1 MKLSESDHLKKR
13 IRLLIILFIGGLVL
27 SGLTAFPIES
37 ELRIAHTWIQ
47 QCGCSNAVT
56 EWIERAHTGVTD
68 TNARYPFISYGTD
81 WLAFAHL
88 VIAIAFIG
96 PLRDPIRNIW
106 VIEFG
111 MIASLCI
118 FPLATIAGAVRGI
131 PVYWRILDCMFGVVG
146 GLLLAACYSRIK
158 KLEQLQMKSL

>member
-1 MKLSESDHLKKR
+1 MKLSEYDHLKKR
-13 IRLLIILFIGGLVL
+13 IRLLIILFIGGLVF
-27 SGLTAFPIES
+27 SGLTAFPIEW

-56 EWIERAHTGVTD
+56 EWIERAHAGVTD

-96 PLRDPIRNIW
+96 PLRDPVRNIW
-106 VIEFG
+106 VVEFG
-111 MIASLCI
+111 IIACLCI

-158 KLEQLQMKSL
+158 KLERLQMKSL